1 MPQTFRYQ
9 LHLQWQYTNI
19 QRDLQLSHVKNSSIF
34 LKFDFNSLDLDLGQG
49 HLNIFLSFS
58 LKDSITT
65 PYYCQICSLVT
76 TETTFDILG
85 ASAIGSIIPQLG
97 NDICQ
102 SIVTGFDVRGV

>member
-58 LKDSITT
+58 LKDFITT
-65 PYYCQICSLVT
+65 PYYCQICSLVA
-76 TETTFDILG
+76 TET
-85 ASAIGSIIPQLG
+85 SAIGSIIPQLG
-97 NDICQ
+97 KDICQ
-102 SIVTGFDVRGV
+102 SIVTGFDVTGV